1 MKKNIIVLF
10 ASILMLISSGCRN
23 KFEGFDMLYRKD
35 FAKAI
40 PAGASTFL
48 SHYFI
53 IEDIK
58 PDFATFA
65 KNNGK
70 SITDVKKII
79 PKLMRI
85 NARFGDA
92 NFGFISRVFVTIYP
106 HKEPSKKVEV
116 FYRENIPVNTG
127 TILDLNAGVA
137 DMKSLLTDD
146 KNTFDME
153 IRLDFRSTPPL
164 TIETFAD
171 FSFLAVTSEE

>member
-1 MKKNIIVLF
+1 MKKNILLLIGIVL
-10 ASILMLISSGCRN
+10 ILSGCRN
-23 KFEGFDMLYRKD
+23 KFDGFDMIYRKD

-92 NFGFISRVFVTIYP
+92 NFGFISRVFVVIYP

-137 DMKSLLTDD
+137 DMKTLLSDD
-146 KNTFDME
+146 NNTYDME
-153 IRLDFRSTPPL
+153 VRLDFRSTPPL
-164 TIETFAD
+164 TIETFVD